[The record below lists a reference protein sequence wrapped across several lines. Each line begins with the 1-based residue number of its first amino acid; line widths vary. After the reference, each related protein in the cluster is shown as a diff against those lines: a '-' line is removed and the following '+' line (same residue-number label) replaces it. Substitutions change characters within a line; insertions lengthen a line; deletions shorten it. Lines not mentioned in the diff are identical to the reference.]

1 MCNLDLVCGRYA
13 ISKLPEELIE
23 EFEISAGHTGKV
35 LPADWNISPTKEIYI
50 IRNNQE
56 EKRELVNLSWG
67 LIAPWSKTSDEA
79 IKSQSSAINARTET
93 VDSKPTF
100 KNAFKYHRCL
110 IPATGYY
117 EWATELG
124 KYPSKQPF
132 YIHNKNNK
140 TLAFAG
146 IYSTWHDENGV
157 AKQSAALITRPAVDI
172 LEKIHHRMPTFLP
185 QDRWDHWLDNQE
197 NDVDE
202 IKALLQF
209 NNEAAG
215 LIADPVSTKVNATRN
230 NGPELIQPIE
240 LGEPQT
246 LF

>member
-1 MCNLDLVCGRYA
+1 MCGRYA

-23 EFEISAGHTGKV
+23 EFEISAGHTGRV
-35 LPADWNISPTKEIYI
+35 LPADWNISPTKEIYV
-50 IRNNQE
+50 IRNNE
-56 EKRELVNLSWG
+56 GAKRELVNLSWG
-67 LIAPWSKTSDEA
+67 LIAPWSKTTEEA

-93 VDSKPTF
+93 VETKPTF

-110 IPATGYY
+110 IPASGYY

-132 YIHNKNNK
+132 YIHDRENK

-146 IYSTWHDENGV
+146 IYSSWRDEKGV
-157 AKQSAALITRPAVDI
+157 SKQSAALITRPAVSF

-185 QDRWDHWLDNQE
+185 RDRWDSWLDNDQ
-197 NDVDE
+197 NNVDE
-202 IKALLQF
+202 LKEILNFQ
-209 NNEAAG
+209 NEAAG
-215 LIADPVSTKVNATRN
+215 LVADPVSTKVNSTRN
-230 NGPELIQPIE
+230 NGADLISPIE

>member
-1 MCNLDLVCGRYA
+1 MCGRYA

-50 IRNNQE
+50 IRNNE
-56 EKRELVNLSWG
+56 AEKRELVNLSWG
-67 LIAPWSKTSDEA
+67 LIAPWSKTNEEA
-79 IKSQSSAINARTET
+79 VKSQSSAINARTET
-93 VDSKPTF
+93 VESKPTF

-132 YIHNKNNK
+132 SIHNQNHK

-146 IYSTWHDENGV
+146 IYSTWRNEKGEN
-157 AKQSAALITRPAVDI
+157 KESAALITRPAVDF

-185 QDRWDHWLDNQE
+185 HDRWDAWLDHEQN
-197 NDVDE
+197 NVDE
-202 IKALLQF
+202 LKALLDF
-209 NNEAAG
+209 PNEAAG
-215 LIADPVSTKVNATRN
+215 LVADPVSTKVNATRN
-230 NGPELIQPIE
+230 NGPELIVPIE
-240 LGEPQT
+240 LGDPQT

>member
-1 MCNLDLVCGRYA
+1 MCGRYA
-13 ISKLPEELIE
+13 ISKLPDELIE

-35 LPADWNISPTKEIYI
+35 LPADWNISPTKEIYV
-50 IRNNQE
+50 IRNNQDA
-56 EKRELVNLSWG
+56 KRELINLSWG
-67 LIAPWSKTSDEA
+67 LIAPWSRTTEDA

-93 VDSKPTF
+93 VESKPTF

-124 KYPSKQPF
+124 VYPSKQPF
-132 YIHNKNNK
+132 YIHNKDNK

-146 IYSTWHDENGV
+146 IYSTWHNEKGES
-157 AKQSAALITRPAVDI
+157 KESAALITKPAVDF

-185 QDRWDHWLDNQE
+185 KDRWDYWLDNDQNNIVE
-197 NDVDE
+197 LKE
-202 IKALLQF
+202 LLNF
-209 NNEAAG
+209 KDEAAG
-215 LIADPVSTKVNATRN
+215 LVADPVSTKVNATRN
-230 NGPELIQPIE
+230 NGAHLIEPIE
-240 LGEPQT
+240 LGDPQT

>member
-1 MCNLDLVCGRYA
+1 MCGRYA

-23 EFEISAGHTGKV
+23 EFEISAGHTGNV

-50 IRNNQE
+50 IRNNE
-56 EKRELVNLSWG
+56 EGKRELVNLSWG

-132 YIHNKNNK
+132 YIHSNKNK

-146 IYSTWHDENGV
+146 IYSTWQDEKG
-157 AKQSAALITRPAVDI
+157 ASKQSAALITRPAVDF

-185 QDRWDHWLDNQE
+185 SDRWNTWLDTDQN
-197 NDVDE
+197 NVDE
-202 IKALLQF
+202 LKGLLNFQ
-209 NNEAAG
+209 NEAAG
-215 LIADPVSTKVNATRN
+215 LVADPVSTKVNSTRN
-230 NGPELIQPIE
+230 NGAQLIAPIE
-240 LGEPQT
+240 LGDPQT

>member
-1 MCNLDLVCGRYA
+1 MCGRYA

-50 IRNNQE
+50 IRNNE
-56 EKRELVNLSWG
+56 NEKRELVNLSWG
-67 LIAPWSKTSDEA
+67 LIAPWSKTTEEA
-79 IKSQSSAINARTET
+79 VKSQSSAINARTET
-93 VDSKPTF
+93 VESKPTF

-132 YIHNKNNK
+132 YIHSKVNK

-146 IYSTWHDENGV
+146 IYSTWRNEKGES
-157 AKQSAALITRPAVDI
+157 KESAALITRPAVDF

-185 QDRWDHWLDNQE
+185 QDRWDAWLDYDQN
-197 NDVDE
+197 NVDE
-202 IKALLQF
+202 LKALLEF
-209 NNEAAG
+209 KNEAAG
-215 LIADPVSTKVNATRN
+215 LVADPVSTKVNATRN
-230 NGPELIQPIE
+230 NGPELIAPIE
-240 LGEPQT
+240 LGDPQT

>member
-1 MCNLDLVCGRYA
+1 MCGRYA

-50 IRNNQE
+50 IRNNE
-56 EKRELVNLSWG
+56 DEKRELVNLSWG
-67 LIAPWSKTSDEA
+67 LIAPWSKTTEEA
-79 IKSQSSAINARTET
+79 VKSQSSAINARTET
-93 VDSKPTF
+93 VESKPTF
-100 KNAFKYHRCL
+100 KSAFKYHRCL

-132 YIHNKNNK
+132 YVHNQNDK

-146 IYSTWHDENGV
+146 IYSTWRNEKGES
-157 AKQSAALITRPAVDI
+157 KESAALITRPAVDF

-185 QDRWDHWLDNQE
+185 QDRWDAWLYHDLN
-197 NDVDE
+197 NIDE
-202 IKALLQF
+202 LKALLDF
-209 NNEAAG
+209 PNEAAG
-215 LIADPVSTKVNATRN
+215 LVAEPVSTKVNATRN
-230 NGPELIQPIE
+230 NGPELIAPIE
-240 LGEPQT
+240 LGDPQT

>member
-1 MCNLDLVCGRYA
+1 MCGRYA

-50 IRNNQE
+50 IRNNE
-56 EKRELVNLSWG
+56 DEKRELVNLSWG
-67 LIAPWSKTSDEA
+67 LIAPWSKTTEEA
-79 IKSQSSAINARTET
+79 VKSQSSAINARTET
-93 VDSKPTF
+93 VESKPTF
-100 KNAFKYHRCL
+100 KSAFKYHRCL

-132 YIHNKNNK
+132 YIHNQSDK

-146 IYSTWHDENGV
+146 IYSTWRNEKGES
-157 AKQSAALITRPAVDI
+157 KESAALITRPAVDF

-185 QDRWDHWLDNQE
+185 HDRWDAWLDHDQN
-197 NDVDE
+197 NVDE
-202 IKALLQF
+202 LKALLEF
-209 NNEAAG
+209 KNEAAG
-215 LIADPVSTKVNATRN
+215 LVADPVSTKVNATRN
-230 NGPELIQPIE
+230 NGPELIAPIE
-240 LGEPQT
+240 LGDPQT

>member
-1 MCNLDLVCGRYA
+1 MCGRYA

-23 EFEISAGHTGKV
+23 EFEITAGHTGKL
-35 LPADWNISPTKEIYI
+35 LPADWNISPTKEIYV

-56 EKRELVNLSWG
+56 AKRELANLSWG
-67 LIAPWSKTSDEA
+67 LIAPWSKTTDEA
-79 IKSQSSAINARTET
+79 VRSQSSAINARTET
-93 VDSKPTF
+93 VESKPTF

-132 YIHNKNNK
+132 YIHNKENK
-140 TLAFAG
+140 SLAFAG
-146 IYSTWHDENGV
+146 IYSTWHDEIGEP
-157 AKQSAALITRPAVDI
+157 KESAALITRPAVDF
-172 LEKIHHRMPTFLP
+172 LESIHHRMPTFLP
-185 QDRWDHWLDNQE
+185 KDRWELWLDKDL
-197 NDVDE
+197 NDVQQL
-202 IKALLQF
+202 KALLDF
-209 NNEAAG
+209 KNEAAG
-215 LIADPVSTKVNATRN
+215 LVADPVSTMVNATRN
-230 NGPELIQPIE
+230 NGPKLIEPIE